1 MVRQSMRPG
10 DGLEAE
16 REVKG
21 QKTSWE
27 GITNSKNTISM
38 AAEASSTFYTQAQQ
52 GSCKGVIKIIVQV
65 T

>member
-1 MVRQSMRPG
+1 MRPG

-38 AAEASSTFYTQAQQ
+38 AAEASSTF
-52 GSCKGVIKIIVQV
+52 
-65 T
+65 